1 MHSSASTWRR
11 LLPILLLLA
20 SCAKQAPNLHERLL
34 TLDTH
39 LDTPAYF
46 GIAGWEFGERHQVEE
61 DGSQLDIPRMIEGGL
76 DGGFFVTYIPQGP
89 LTDAGREAA
98 RLAAH
103 TRLDEIHAVVE
114 MHANRAG
121 IALTSADARRIA
133 AEGRRVVFLSMENG
147 YPLGLHPERLEDFHA
162 RGVRMAGPVHF
173 LNNDLAT
180 SSTDAPRAEFP
191 GLTPAGRA
199 WVQEAN
205 RLGIVIDP
213 SHASDAT
220 LDEILALSTQPVV
233 LSHSGAKTV
242 FAHPRNVD
250 DERLRRIAA
259 AGGVIQVAAYPDYLV
274 DRKPPPER
282 SAEISRLRAAL
293 AGERTLAARQELTR
307 QLAQVEGRWPLPPA
321 TYEQFVQH
329 LLHVIRVAGVKHAG
343 IGIDFDGGGGVQGL
357 EDATDYPRI
366 TQSLRDAG
374 LSEAELADVW
384 AGNVL
389 RVLDAV
395 QAGG

>member
-1 MHSSASTWRR
+1 LKKFRREVASFLV
-11 LLPILLLLA
+11 LLVIGA
-20 SCAKQAPNLHERLL
+20 CARQAPDLHQRLL

-39 LDTPAYF
+39 LDTPANF
-46 GIAGWEFGERHQVEE
+46 GLTGWEFGERHRVEE

-89 LTDAGREAA
+89 LTDEGREAA

-103 TRLDEIHAVVE
+103 ARLDEIHAMVKQ
-114 MHANRAG
+114 HADRAE
-121 IALTSADARRIA
+121 IALTADDGRRIA
-133 AEGRRVVFLSMENG
+133 ATGKRVIFLSMENG
-147 YPLGLHPERLEDFHA
+147 YPVGLHPERLQDFYA

-173 LNNDLAT
+173 RNNDLAT
-180 SSTDAPRAEFP
+180 SSTDAARSDYP
-191 GLTPAGRA
+191 GLTPEGQT
-199 WVQEAN
+199 WVKEAN

-220 LDEILALSTQPVV
+220 LDEILALSTKPVV
-233 LSHSGAKTV
+233 LSHSGARAV

-259 AGGVIQVAAYPDYLV
+259 TGGVIQVSAYPDYLV
-274 DRKPPPER
+274 DRTPAPER
-282 SAEISRLRAAL
+282 AAEITRLRAASSN
-293 AGERTLAARQELTR
+293 ERTLAARRELTR
-307 QLAQVEGRWPLPPA
+307 QLALVDERWPVSAA

-329 LLHVIRVAGVKHAG
+329 LLHVIRVAGVKHTG
-343 IGIDFDGGGGVQGL
+343 IGIDFDGGGGVKGL

-374 LSEAELADVW
+374 LSDSDIADIW
-384 AGNVL
+384 SGNVL
-389 RVLDAV
+389 RVVDVV
-395 QAGG
+395 QKAP

>member
-1 MHSSASTWRR
+1 MG
-11 LLPILLLLA
+11 
-20 SCAKQAPNLHERLL
+20 SCAPGAGDLHQRLL

-46 GIAGWEFGERHQVEE
+46 GISGWEFGERHRVED

-89 LTDAGREAA
+89 LTDEGREAA

-103 TRLDEIHAVVE
+103 KRLDEIHAAVAL
-114 MHANRAG
+114 HPDRAA
-121 IALTSADARRIA
+121 IALTAADARRIA
-133 AEGRRVVFLSMENG
+133 AAGKRVVFLSMENG
-147 YPLGLHPERLEDFHA
+147 YPVGLHPERLQDFHA

-173 LNNDLAT
+173 RNNDLAT
-180 SSTDAPRAEFP
+180 SSTDVARTDFP
-191 GLTPAGRA
+191 GLTAEGRA
-199 WVQEAN
+199 WVREAN

-220 LDEILALSTQPVV
+220 LDEILALSTRPVV
-233 LSHSGAKTV
+233 LSHSGARAV

-274 DRKPPPER
+274 ER
-282 SAEISRLRAAL
+282 APTAERTAEITRLRAAL
-293 AGERTLAARQELTR
+293 SDDRTLAGRRELTR
-307 QLAQVEGRWPLPPA
+307 QLALVEDRWPVPAA

-343 IGIDFDGGGGVQGL
+343 IGIDFDGGGGVKGL

-366 TQSLRDAG
+366 TKSLREAG
-374 LSEAELADVW
+374 LSDSEIADVW

-395 QAGG
+395 QAGS

>member
-1 MHSSASTWRR
+1 LPSSASISRS
-11 LLPILLLLA
+11 LLAVLLLLG
-20 SCAKQAPNLHERLL
+20 SCTKPAADLHLRLL

-89 LTDAGREAA
+89 LTDEGREAA

-103 TRLDEIHAVVE
+103 ARLDEIHAVVE

-121 IALTSADARRIA
+121 IALTSADARRLA

-147 YPLGLHPERLEDFHA
+147 YPVGLHPERLEDFHA

-180 SSTDAPRAEFP
+180 SSTDAPRTEYP

-220 LDEILALSTQPVV
+220 LDEILALSAQPVV
-233 LSHSGAKTV
+233 LSHSGAKAV

-293 AGERTLAARQELTR
+293 SGERTLAARRELTR

-321 TYEQFVQH
+321 TYEQFVRH

>member
-1 MHSSASTWRR
+1 VVA
-11 LLPILLLLA
+11 
-20 SCAKQAPNLHERLL
+20 LHPDR
-34 TLDTH
+34 
-39 LDTPAYF
+39 
-46 GIAGWEFGERHQVEE
+46 
-61 DGSQLDIPRMIEGGL
+61 
-76 DGGFFVTYIPQGP
+76 
-89 LTDAGREAA
+89 AA
-98 RLAAH
+98 
-103 TRLDEIHAVVE
+103 
-114 MHANRAG
+114 
-121 IALTSADARRIA
+121 IALTAADARRIA
-133 AEGRRVVFLSMENG
+133 AAGKRVVFLSMENG
-147 YPLGLHPERLEDFHA
+147 YPVGLHPERLQDFHA

-173 LNNDLAT
+173 RNNDLAT
-180 SSTDAPRAEFP
+180 SSTDVARTDYP
-191 GLTPAGRA
+191 GLTAEGRA

-220 LDEILALSTQPVV
+220 LDEILALSTKPVV
-233 LSHSGAKTV
+233 LSHSGARAV

-274 DRKPPPER
+274 DRTPTAER
-282 SAEISRLRAAL
+282 TAEITRLRTAL
-293 AGERTLAARQELTR
+293 SDDRTLAGRRELTR
-307 QLAQVEGRWPLPPA
+307 QLALVEDRWPVQPA

-343 IGIDFDGGGGVQGL
+343 IGIDFDGGGGVKGL

-366 TQSLRDAG
+366 TRSLREAG
-374 LSEAELADVW
+374 LSDSEIADVW

-395 QAGG
+395 QAGS